1 MECKQ
6 FSNQLMLI
14 DPVNKRIC
22 DEEFKN
28 FYMKTDAKSPKNGGL
43 FQRFQSWNK
52 LVRVLA
58 RIIQFIATARS
69 GYSTKIARKPKRD
82 ELPGIKKKIEEDKT
96 FFDNHLLT
104 NLQIEE
110 AEKLVFCIAKYL
122 VFQDEIA
129 SLKKEGRVE
138 KSSRLSK
145 IKVFWDPEDCFIR
158 MVSREPSTS
167 IVVIP
172 KKQRTS
178 ELFVRHQHI
187 IHNHA
192 GTASLV
198 SLVEKKFYLPGGIHE
213 FKRIVRCCG
222 CRKYKQLKQI
232 MAELPP
238 ERTTV
243 GFKAFLAISCH
254 YCGPFYVYEGP

>member
-1 MECKQ
+1 MV
-6 FSNQLMLI
+6 F
-14 DPVNKRIC
+14 RIAQH
-22 DEEFKN
+22 F
-28 FYMKTDAKSPKNGGL
+28 G
-43 FQRFQSWNK
+43 
-52 LVRVLA
+52 
-58 RIIQFIATARS
+58 
-69 GYSTKIARKPKRD
+69 
-82 ELPGIKKKIEEDKT
+82 
-96 FFDNHLLT
+96 
-104 NLQIEE
+104 
-110 AEKLVFCIAKYL
+110 
-122 VFQDEIA
+122 FQDEIA
-129 SLKKEGRVE
+129 SLKKEGKVE

-145 IKVFWDPEDCFIR
+145 IRVFWDPEDCLIR

-172 KKQRTS
+172 KKHRIS

-198 SLVEKKFYLPGGIHE
+198 SLVEKKCYLPGGIHE